1 MAPALTLPREQGR
14 EKLNLTLDLR
24 AWGRGAAG
32 SATAWHAVG
41 HEFESRRLHHS
52 LTDMARTAAPVYDP
66 QAIEPKWREA
76 WKKAGLFR
84 VSDDAAK
91 PKFYNLVMFPYPSG
105 PLHMGHFR
113 NYVIGDAFARY
124 KVMRGF
130 NVLNPFGWDAF
141 GLPAENAAI
150 KSGIPP
156 RISTDGNI
164 AISKKEL
171 DMMGVFF
178 AWDREVST
186 ASPDYYRWTQ
196 WLFLKFLDL
205 GLAYKQ
211 KAAVNWCPK
220 DNTVLANEQI
230 VNGVCWRCGT
240 KPTKIEL
247 EQWFFKITAYA
258 QRLLDDLA
266 KLDRWPE
273 RVRVMQANW
282 IGRSEGAELD
292 FFVEHDGKLRVFTTR
307 PDTVF
312 GATFMVIAPEHELVP
327 KIVTPQQRQA
337 VDAYIEKTRAETEIE
352 RLSTEHEKSGVFTGA
367 FAINPFTEERIPI
380 WVADYVL
387 ATYGTGAIMAV
398 PGHDSRDFE
407 FARKYKLPIR
417 RVVSPSREGADE
429 PLESAL
435 ETYTGVLVNSGAFS
449 GLEVKDGIEQV
460 TAEAE
465 RKGIGKRTITFRL
478 RDWLISRQR
487 YWGVPIPV
495 VYCPDD
501 GIVPVPYDELPVVLP
516 ADVEFRSDGQNPLA
530 HTPKFLHTT
539 CPKCGKPARRETDTM
554 DTFVDSSW
562 YFLRYADAQ
571 NPSLPFDKEKA
582 DYWLPVDQ
590 YTGGIEHAILHLLYS
605 RFFMKVLFDAKMVS
619 VDEPFAAL
627 FTQGMIHRNG
637 YVMAKSKGN
646 GITPDYMV
654 EKYGADTG
662 RVYELFIGPP
672 DQDAEWNDRGVDG
685 VARFLNR
692 VWRQIVGEE
701 DDVVAGAGQVSSDGL
716 TRKLHETIEKVTR
729 DVEAFHFNTA
739 MSALMELS
747 NAMQDYLQ
755 AGGARNEAWDAVCR
769 DVTRLLSPFAPHL
782 AEELWARQG
791 GEGLVAFAPWPE
803 AEERILR
810 KAQVTVVVQVDGRLR
825 DRLEMP
831 AGLGEDEAKS
841 RAIHAPNVER
851 AIGGRRV
858 VRAVYVPDRLINLV
872 TE

>member
-1 MAPALTLPREQGR
+1 MAKTVAPA
-14 EKLNLTLDLR
+14 
-24 AWGRGAAG
+24 
-32 SATAWHAVG
+32 
-41 HEFESRRLHHS
+41 
-52 LTDMARTAAPVYDP
+52 YDP
-66 QAIEPKWREA
+66 QAIEPRWRDA

-84 VSDDAAK
+84 VSEDPGK

-124 KVMRGF
+124 KLMRGF

-156 RISTDGNI
+156 RVSTEGNI
-164 AISKKEL
+164 AISKHEL
-171 DMMGVFF
+171 DIMGVLY
-178 AWDREVST
+178 AWDREVT
-186 ASPDYYRWTQ
+186 TCNDDYYRWTQ
-196 WLFLKFLDL
+196 WLFLKFLER

-258 QRLLDDLA
+258 QRLLDDLG

-273 RVRVMQANW
+273 RVKVMQANW

-292 FFVEHDGKLRVFTTR
+292 FFIEHDGKLRVFTTR
-307 PDTVF
+307 PDTVY
-312 GATFMVIAPEHELVP
+312 GATFMVLAPEHPLVQ
-327 KIVTPQQRQA
+327 KIVTPDQKAA
-337 VDAYIEKTRAETEIE
+337 VDAYIERTKAETEIE
-352 RLSTEHEKSGVFTGA
+352 RLSTEHEKTGVFTGA
-367 FAINPFTEERIPI
+367 YAINPFTEERIPI
-380 WVADYVL
+380 WIADYVL
-387 ATYGTGAIMAV
+387 ATYGTGSIMAV

-417 RVVSPSREGADE
+417 RVVSLSQDDAGQPLHE
-429 PLESAL
+429 PLE
-435 ETYTGVLVNSGAFS
+435 TYEGVLVNSGPFS
-449 GLEVKDGIEQV
+449 GLSVKDGIARI
-460 TAEAE
+460 TADAE
-465 RKGIGKRTITFRL
+465 RKGIGKATITFRL

-501 GIVPVPYDELPVVLP
+501 GMVPVPLDQLPVLLP
-516 ADVEFRSDGQNPLA
+516 ARVEFRKDGQNPLA
-530 HTPKFLHTT
+530 HTPDFVNTS

-562 YFLRYADAQ
+562 YFLRYADPDNQ
-571 NPSLPFDKEKA
+571 QLPFDRAKA
-582 DYWLPVDQ
+582 DYWMPVDQ

-605 RFFMKVLFDAKMVS
+605 RFFMKVLYDAGMAS
-619 VDEPFAAL
+619 VDEPFASL
-627 FTQGMIHRNG
+627 FTQGMIHRHG
-637 YVMAKSKGN
+637 QVMAKSKGN

-692 VWRQIVGEE
+692 VWRQITGEE
-701 DDVVAGAGQVSSDGL
+701 DNAVDGGKAVSAQDL
-716 TRKLHETIEKVTR
+716 TRKLHETIDKVTR

-755 AGGARNEAWDAVCR
+755 AGGARNDQWEAVCR
-769 DVTRLLSPFAPHL
+769 DLTRLLAPFAPHL
-782 AEELWARQG
+782 AEELWHRQG
-791 GEGLVAFAPWPE
+791 GQGLVAFAAWPE
-803 AEERILR
+803 VEEAVLR
-810 KAQVTVVVQVDGRLR
+810 RAQVTVVVQVDGRLR
-825 DRLEMP
+825 DRVEMP
-831 AGLGEDEAKS
+831 AGIEEADARR
-841 RAIHAPNVER
+841 RALAAANVQR
-851 AIGGRRV
+851 AVGARQV

-872 TE
+872 TG

>member
-1 MAPALTLPREQGR
+1 
-14 EKLNLTLDLR
+14 
-24 AWGRGAAG
+24 
-32 SATAWHAVG
+32 
-41 HEFESRRLHHS
+41 
-52 LTDMARTAAPVYDP
+52 MARTIAPVYDP

-76 WKKAGLFR
+76 WKQAGLFR
-84 VSDDAAK
+84 VNQDASK

-150 KSGIPP
+150 QSGIPP
-156 RISTDGNI
+156 RVSIEGNI
-164 AISKKEL
+164 AISKREL
-171 DMMGVFF
+171 DIMGVLY
-178 AWDREVST
+178 AWEREVT
-186 ASPDYYRWTQ
+186 TCNVDYYKWTQ

-240 KPTKIEL
+240 KPTKKEL

-258 QRLLDDLA
+258 QRLLDDLP

-273 RVRVMQANW
+273 RVKVMQANW

-292 FFVEHDGKLRVFTTR
+292 FFIERDGKLRVFTTR

-312 GATFMVIAPEHELVP
+312 GATFMAVAPEHEIVP
-327 KIVTPQQRQA
+327 RIVTPDRKRE
-337 VDAYIEKTRAETEIE
+337 VDAYIERTKTETEIE
-352 RLSTEHEKSGVFTGA
+352 RLSTEHEKTGVFSGSY
-367 FAINPFTEERIPI
+367 AINPFTEERIPI
-380 WVADYVL
+380 WIADYVL

-417 RVVSPSREGADE
+417 RVISEHRDADK
-429 PLESAL
+429 PLDNAFESY
-435 ETYTGVLVNSGAFS
+435 EGVLVNSGPFS
-449 GLEVKDGIEQV
+449 GLSVKDGIERL

-465 RKGIGKRTITFRL
+465 RKGIGKHTVTYRL
-478 RDWLISRQR
+478 RDWLISRHR
-487 YWGVPIPV
+487 YWGVPIPII
-495 VYCPDD
+495 YCPDH
-501 GIVPVPYDELPVVLP
+501 GIVPVPYDQLPVRLP
-516 ADVEFRSDGQNPLA
+516 DHVEFRSDGQNPLL
-530 HTPKFLHTT
+530 HTPSFVNAT
-539 CPKCGKPARRETDTM
+539 CPKCGKPSRRETDTM

-562 YFLRYADAQ
+562 YFLRYAD
-571 NPSLPFDKEKA
+571 PSNQALPFDKREA
-582 DYWLPVDQ
+582 DYWMPVDQ

-605 RFFMKVLFDAKMVS
+605 RFFMKALFDAGMVS
-619 VDEPFAAL
+619 VEEPFMAL

-637 YVMAKSKGN
+637 AVMSKSKGN
-646 GITPDYMV
+646 GITPDYIV
-654 EKYGADTG
+654 QNYGADTW

-692 VWRQIVGEE
+692 VWRLIVGEE
-701 DDVVAGAGQVSSDGL
+701 DEVIADANQVSAQDL
-716 TRKLHETIEKVTR
+716 TRKLHETINRVTR
-729 DVEAFHFNTA
+729 DVDAFRFNTA
-739 MSALMELS
+739 MSALMELA
-747 NAMQDYLQ
+747 NLMQDYLQ
-755 AGGARNEAWDAVCR
+755 AGGRRDEVWDAVALGM
-769 DVTRLLSPFAPHL
+769 TRMLGPFAPHL
-782 AEELWARQG
+782 AEELWQRQG
-791 GEGLVAFAPWPE
+791 GEGLLVFQPWPE
-803 AEERILR
+803 PDASQLR
-810 KAQVTVVVQVDGRLR
+810 RPQVTVVVQVDGRLR
-825 DRLEMP
+825 DRVEMP
-831 AGLGEDEAKS
+831 AGADQAGAQ
-841 RAIHAPNVER
+841 ER
-851 AIGGRRV
+851 ALRSQNVQRALNGRRLA
-858 VRAVYVPDRLINLV
+858 RAVYVPDRLINLV

>member
-1 MAPALTLPREQGR
+1 
-14 EKLNLTLDLR
+14 
-24 AWGRGAAG
+24 
-32 SATAWHAVG
+32 
-41 HEFESRRLHHS
+41 
-52 LTDMARTAAPVYDP
+52 MARTAAPVYDP

-84 VSDDAAK
+84 VTEDSSK

-124 KVMRGF
+124 KLMRGF

-156 RISTDGNI
+156 RVSTEGNI
-164 AISKKEL
+164 AISKHEL
-171 DMMGVFF
+171 DIMGVLYG
-178 AWDREVST
+178 WDREVTTSNE
-186 ASPDYYRWTQ
+186 DYYQWTQ
-196 WLFLKFLDL
+196 WLFLKFLEI

-211 KAAVNWCPK
+211 KAWVNWCPK

-240 KPTKIEL
+240 KPTKKEL

-258 QRLLDDLA
+258 QRLLDDLN

-273 RVRVMQANW
+273 RVKVMQANW
-282 IGRSEGAELD
+282 IGRSEGAELE
-292 FFVEHDGKLRVFTTR
+292 FFIEHDGKLRVFTTR

-312 GATFMVIAPEHELVP
+312 GATFMVLAPEHEIVP
-327 KIVTPQQRQA
+327 KIVTPEQRAA
-337 VDAYIEKTRAETEIE
+337 VDAYIERTKAETEIE
-352 RLSTEHEKSGVFTGA
+352 RLSTEHEKTGVFSGGY
-367 FAINPFTEERIPI
+367 AINPFTQERIPI
-380 WVADYVL
+380 WIADYVL

-398 PGHDSRDFE
+398 PAHDSRDFE
-407 FARKYKLPIR
+407 FARTYKLPIR
-417 RVVSPSREGADE
+417 RVISVSREGANE
-429 PLESAL
+429 PLNQAFEA
-435 ETYTGVLVNSGAFS
+435 YDGVLLNSGPFS
-449 GLEVKDGIEQV
+449 GLSVKDGIERIS
-460 TAEAE
+460 AEAE
-465 RKGIGKRTITFRL
+465 RMGIGRRTITFRL

-487 YWGVPIPV
+487 YWGVPIPII
-495 VYCPDD
+495 YCPDH
-501 GIVPVPYDELPVVLP
+501 GIVPVPYDQLPVRLP
-516 ADVEFRSDGQNPLA
+516 DHVEFRSDGQNPLL
-530 HTPKFLHTT
+530 HTPSFLNTT
-539 CPKCGKPARRETDTM
+539 CPKCGKPSRRETDTM

-562 YFLRYADAQ
+562 YFLRYADPQ
-571 NPSLPFDKEKA
+571 NQTLPFDKRKV
-582 DYWLPVDQ
+582 DYWMPVDQ

-605 RFFMKVLFDAKMVS
+605 RFFMKALYDSGMVS

-685 VARFLNR
+685 VARFLHR
-692 VWRQIVGEE
+692 VWRHVVGEE
-701 DDVVAGAGQVSSDGL
+701 DEVVPGMAPVSNEDL
-716 TRKLHETIEKVTR
+716 ARKLHETIEKVTR

-747 NAMQDYLQ
+747 NSMQDYLQ
-755 AGGARNEAWDAVCR
+755 AGGERNEAWEAVCR
-769 DVTRLLSPFAPHL
+769 DLTLMLGPFASHL
-782 AEELWARQG
+782 AEELWQRLG
-791 GEGLVAFAPWPE
+791 GEGLVVFQPWPQ
-803 AEERILR
+803 ADPAILR
-810 KAQVTVVVQVDGRLR
+810 RAQVVVVVQVDGKVR
-825 DRLEMP
+825 DRIEMP
-831 AGLGEDEAKS
+831 AGIDEAAARQ
-841 RAIHAPNVER
+841 RALTGVNVRR
-851 AIGGRRV
+851 AIGDRAVR
-858 VRAVYVPDRLINLV
+858 RAVYVPDRLINLV
-872 TE
+872 TG

>member
-1 MAPALTLPREQGR
+1 
-14 EKLNLTLDLR
+14 
-24 AWGRGAAG
+24 
-32 SATAWHAVG
+32 
-41 HEFESRRLHHS
+41 
-52 LTDMARTAAPVYDP
+52 MARTVAPAYDP

-76 WKKAGLFR
+76 WKKAGLYR
-84 VSDDAAK
+84 VTEDSSK

-150 KSGIPP
+150 ESGIPP
-156 RISTDGNI
+156 RVSIEGNI
-164 AISKKEL
+164 AISKREL
-171 DMMGVFF
+171 DIMGVLY
-178 AWDREVST
+178 AWDREVT
-186 ASPDYYRWTQ
+186 TCNEDYYQWTQ

-258 QRLLDDLA
+258 QRLLDDLS

-273 RVRVMQANW
+273 RVKVMQANW

-312 GATFMVIAPEHELVP
+312 GATFMVVAPEHEIVP
-327 KIVTPQQRQA
+327 KIVTPEHKAA
-337 VDAYIEKTRAETEIE
+337 VNAYIERTKTETEIE
-352 RLSTEHEKSGVFTGA
+352 RLSTEHEKTGVFSGA
-367 FAINPFTEERIPI
+367 YAINPFTDERVPI
-380 WVADYVL
+380 WIADYVL

-398 PGHDSRDFE
+398 PAHDSRDFE

-417 RVVSPSREGADE
+417 RVISERHDAD
-429 PLESAL
+429 PALDSAFESY
-435 ETYTGVLVNSGAFS
+435 EGVLVNSGTYN
-449 GLEVKDGIEQV
+449 GLNVKDAIARI
-460 TAEAE
+460 TADAE
-465 RKGIGKRTITFRL
+465 RKGIGKRMVTFRL

-487 YWGVPIPV
+487 YWGVPIPII
-495 VYCPDD
+495 YCPDH
-501 GIVPVPYDELPVVLP
+501 GIVPVPYDDLPVRLP
-516 ADVEFRSDGQNPLA
+516 AEVEFRSDGQNPLL
-530 HTPKFLHTT
+530 HTPSFVNAT
-539 CPKCGKPARRETDTM
+539 CPKCGRPSRRETDTM

-562 YFLRYADAQ
+562 YFLRYADPNNQ
-571 NPSLPFDKEKA
+571 TLPFDKSKA
-582 DYWLPVDQ
+582 DYWMPVDQ

-605 RFFMKVLFDAKMVS
+605 RFFTKVLFDQKMVS

-637 YVMAKSKGN
+637 YVMSKSKGN
-646 GITPDYMV
+646 GITPNDMV
-654 EKYGADTG
+654 QQYGADTG

-672 DQDAEWNDRGVDG
+672 DQDAEWNDRGVEG

-692 VWRQIVGEE
+692 VWRLVLGE
-701 DDVVAGAGQVSSDGL
+701 DDEIVAGASQVAPEALS
-716 TRKLHETIEKVTR
+716 RKLHETIDKVTR
-729 DVEAFHFNTA
+729 DVDAFRFNTA

-747 NAMQDYLQ
+747 NLMQDYLQ
-755 AGGARNEAWDAVCR
+755 GGGKRDEAWEEVSLGFVRMLA
-769 DVTRLLSPFAPHL
+769 PFAPHL
-782 AEELWARQG
+782 AEELWQRLG
-791 GEGLVAFAPWPE
+791 GEGLVVFQSWPQVE
-803 AEERILR
+803 QTLLR
-810 KAQVTVVVQVDGRLR
+810 RPQVTIVVQVDGRLR
-825 DRLEMP
+825 DRIEMP
-831 AGLGEDEAKS
+831 AGIDEPAA
-841 RAIHAPNVER
+841 RER
-851 AIGGRRV
+851 ALRSTNVLRAVNGRRV
-858 VRAVYVPDRLINLV
+858 QRAVYVPDRLINLV